1 MPKALPDG
9 RVEFVWQWRQHS
21 HIMAQT
27 LSERHELITR
37 LYKHF
42 RSPLKSSTSLKIL
55 RKDYIASG
63 QALFGE
69 KVFLCAYGAFIDASA
84 LEDMLPLQTLPI
96 SSRTIAA
103 AVKELKYKRFFV

>member
-1 MPKALPDG
+1 
-9 RVEFVWQWRQHS
+9 
-21 HIMAQT
+21 MAQT

-42 RSPLKSSTSLKIL
+42 RTPLKCSTSLKIL

-63 QALFGE
+63 HALFGD
-69 KVFLCAYGAFIDASA
+69 KVFLSAYCAFLDASV
-84 LEDMLPLQTLPI
+84 LEEKLPLQTLPI

-103 AVKELKYKRFFV
+103 AVKELQYKRFFV